1 MLPSF
6 TSIRERN
13 LRTLY
18 GDGGGV
24 DDRSPKGS
32 VDVKIRPLVDLIN
45 RHPDYVTL
53 SSCSGRVA
61 LFDPTAGYHII
72 ESGADTAENGADI
85 DHVDDHDDKI
95 DERRSDAINGSTS
108 DRNRTTNSSGKGHGG
123 KWIFVT
129 HDILPDLGTQIIHS
143 LKKIGRER
151 LQPGSN
157 ASLAAP
163 STSSMLPITFK
174 HEPPLLHVAASNLE
188 SGMRL
193 LRIIKSAPQCAMR
206 ESGLVVTDKRVTVE
220 IRTTSTM
227 LTLPIIVRRLCD
239 DVSTSLRN
247 EDREAVKEDVI
258 LAPDE
263 EYLMSLSEI
272 SNERM
277 IHNEALIDGLFSVM
291 ERELFGRKD
300 DVAEVN
306 NETNGSRDNKL
317 RSNGDVEPD
326 DEEVEF
332 HNNEGAADNCDK
344 YQVTLQSSLPPLNLW
359 KTAVVVLPSNSSC
372 GNINN
377 KDEMD
382 LDVLAFGGQ
391 GAGPN
396 ISTPDNLDDDIHNAS
411 THAFTTC
418 KRWDTVFRLRRQG
431 GIWSK
436 EWDIL
441 PTVSRKDNSVLNLE
455 EETTSPIH
463 TAAGIFCLTSSKEGM
478 GRREGHTAC
487 VIPRY
492 ALYIRRNLD
501 PPPDAVILFGGRT
514 SGGGQGL
521 VPTNDLFVYVTD
533 PSCTSPIPEMDN
545 AQDNVKEKRRR
556 DDSKGGLF
564 GVPLDVRGHPPE
576 PRYGHTMSLLPN
588 KRCVSSYTSTPFAVV
603 AGGTGI
609 SSAVGGSTGES
620 SVVCLNS
627 IYTLSCIVEM
637 EYYCD
642 NPKLESHLMW
652 NRIADMPSPR
662 SFHTS
667 VVDGNDMFVFGGYA
681 EADDPFVLSS
691 PLPSWCTI
699 PLDSRKDSTTANDSE
714 HNKTFASIAD
724 ELPSRIGSS
733 AAALALESNTVIL
746 LVGGATFGPQWQSR
760 QHHEDG
766 SSRPKEFVRSPL
778 NIASETEDVID
789 MGSCV
794 HHCLVALPHL
804 REKSNGAIITD
815 DHASA
820 IVVGGGVPCF
830 SFGQAYARS
839 CVINVTKVKSNLT
852 TTTTTK
858 PSSPSNR
865 ITPSA
870 LSSSSSSAAAISSTN
885 QTPTTSYKTS
895 NNIAKHP
902 TDAKVQE
909 QQQQQKPANVIYVK
923 SCHAKIVKNELEQIG
938 LLDKRYKMISVSKD
952 EIAIPI
958 LSNSQ
963 SSSVDD
969 NNCTKINHDKDD
981 KDDSMSS
988 YPQWVIRYGT
998 ELVPYSS
1005 SYLGKMKNKEWYNT
1019 T

>member
-61 LFDPTAGYHII
+61 LFDPTAGNIDSSTDNDATHQNH
-72 ESGADTAENGADI
+72 DDDDNI
-85 DHVDDHDDKI
+85 DHADDHDNEIDK
-95 DERRSDAINGSTS
+95 RRRDAINGSTS
-108 DRNRTTNSSGKGHGG
+108 DRTTNSSGKGHGG

-129 HDILPDLGTQIIHS
+129 HDILPDLGTKIIDS
-143 LKKIGRER
+143 LKQAGRER
-151 LQPGSN
+151 LQPASN
-157 ASLAAP
+157 ASITTSTASLTP
-163 STSSMLPITFK
+163 STSSSMIPITFK
-174 HEPPLLHVAASNLE
+174 HEPPLLHVAACNLE

-193 LRIIKSAPQCAMR
+193 LRIIKSAPHFAMR

-227 LTLPIIVRRLCD
+227 LTLPIMVRRQCD
-239 DVSTSLRN
+239 VLPTALRN
-247 EDREAVKEDVI
+247 VDGEAIKDDVI
-258 LAPDE
+258 LAPDV

-272 SNERM
+272 ANERM
-277 IHNEALIDGLFSVM
+277 IHNEALIDGLFSVIQ
-291 ERELFGRKD
+291 REIFGRND

-317 RSNGDVEPD
+317 RSNGDVGPD
-326 DEEVEF
+326 DEEVEY
-332 HNNEGAADNCDK
+332 HNNDGAADNRDK
-344 YQVTLQSSLPPLNLW
+344 YNVTLQSSLPPLNLW
-359 KTAVVVLPSNSSC
+359 KTAVVVLPNNSS
-372 GNINN
+372 GSKSNN
-377 KDEMD
+377 KDEID

-391 GAGPN
+391 GVGPN
-396 ISTPDNLDDDIHNAS
+396 ISTPDNPDDDIDNAS

-418 KRWDTVFRLRRQG
+418 KRWDAVFRLRRQG
-431 GIWSK
+431 GLWSK
-436 EWDIL
+436 QWDIL
-441 PTVSRKDNSVLNLE
+441 PTVGKKDNSIFDSE
-455 EETTSPIH
+455 EEATDPIH
-463 TAAGIFCLTSSKEGM
+463 TAAGIFWLTSSKEGM

-533 PSCTSPIPEMDN
+533 PSCTSPVPEMDT
-545 AQDNVKEKRRR
+545 AQNNVTEKRRR
-556 DDSKGGLF
+556 DESRGGLF
-564 GVPLDVRGHPPE
+564 GVPLDVRGDPPE

-609 SSAVGGSTGES
+609 SSAVDGSTGES

-637 EYYCD
+637 EHYGD

-667 VVDGNDMFVFGGYA
+667 VVDDNDMFVFGGYA

-691 PLPSWCTI
+691 PLPSWCAI
-699 PLDSRKDSTTANDSE
+699 PLDIRNDSTTANDSE
-714 HNKTFASIAD
+714 HTKTFASIAD
-724 ELPSRIGSS
+724 ELPLRIGSS
-733 AAALALESNTVIL
+733 TASLALESNTVVL
-746 LVGGATFGPQWQSR
+746 LVGGAKSTSTTPQ
-760 QHHEDG
+760 QHSDHSGRAEYDPPLTLLAPNNEQLNEDD
-766 SSRPKEFVRSPL
+766 SSRPKEFARVRL
-778 NIASETEDVID
+778 HVASETEDVID
-789 MGSCV
+789 LGSCV

-804 REKSNGAIITD
+804 REKSNGAVITD

-830 SFGQAYARS
+830 SFGQAYAR
-839 CVINVTKVKSNLT
+839 
-852 TTTTTK
+852 
-858 PSSPSNR
+858 
-865 ITPSA
+865 
-870 LSSSSSSAAAISSTN
+870 
-885 QTPTTSYKTS
+885 
-895 NNIAKHP
+895 
-902 TDAKVQE
+902 
-909 QQQQQKPANVIYVK
+909 
-923 SCHAKIVKNELEQIG
+923 
-938 LLDKRYKMISVSKD
+938 
-952 EIAIPI
+952 
-958 LSNSQ
+958 
-963 SSSVDD
+963 
-969 NNCTKINHDKDD
+969 
-981 KDDSMSS
+981 
-988 YPQWVIRYGT
+988 
-998 ELVPYSS
+998 
-1005 SYLGKMKNKEWYNT
+1005 
-1019 T
+1019 